1 MGKVTVYCPISGCS
15 PEIPHS
21 MWVYTLLESSPEDKE
36 RAGAVVSAAIKSLL
50 DAREKRSQDDI
61 TVIGPANPDSPGE
74 LNDAEM
80 TLEEV
85 TKTLDESIL
94 VFRTTADE
102 DQWDEG
108 CVPYSK
114 DNDLAAI
121 VSYGGCIM
129 VQTSALAI
137 LLHATSGRMN
147 PRRAWRLVMQTLR
160 TSKETENMWVM
171 PGINYGDVMHE
182 LDVWQQDPENTP
194 GMAQEAVRD
203 LEHLGDEEKVKE
215 ALLYQGQHWIWMS
228 PDRFPLTVNPDVNST
243 PTLIEGSTKS
253 SHTLAP
259 VEQLPQELLV
269 LTGSHLPL
277 ISLLA
282 LASTSRHLRV
292 KLLGTVTD
300 RDALARAWIVQ
311 SGPWYEPLPL
321 HPFQKAGDSQG
332 VQEREEDG
340 VELPED
346 WQTALSWDYLYRCLA
361 SASMRNRRRI
371 WDVAGQL
378 EKRAIELGI

>member
-36 RAGAVVSAAIKSLL
+36 RAGAVVSTAIKSLL

-61 TVIGPANPDSPGE
+61 TVIGPASSDSPGE

-85 TKTLDESIL
+85 TKTPDESIL

-102 DQWDEG
+102 DQWDYG

-194 GMAQEAVRD
+194 GMTQEAVRD
-203 LEHLGDEEKVKE
+203 LEHLGNEEKVKE

-228 PDRFPLTVNPDVNST
+228 PDRFPLAVDPNVNST
-243 PTLIEGSTKS
+243 PSFIEGSTKS
-253 SHTLAP
+253 SHALAL

-277 ISLLA
+277 VSLLA

-292 KLLGTVTD
+292 KMLGTVSD

-311 SGPWYEPLPL
+311 SGPWYKPLPL

-332 VQEREEDG
+332 VQEGEEDG

-346 WQTALSWDYLYRCLA
+346 WQTALSWDYLCRCLA

-378 EKRAIELGI
+378 EKRAIKLGI